1 MTNEEIE
8 ARLFVL
14 EAFVMTALG
23 MYLANASNDPTY
35 EKATALLDFLR
46 RTARSNAAA
55 SSPNVQ
61 AHAAA
66 YSDFLTNLVTAN
78 LRLMRGESSQS
89 H

>member
-14 EAFVMTALG
+14 EAFVLTALG
-23 MYLANASNDPTY
+23 MYLANTSNDPTY

-46 RTARSNAAA
+46 GTARSNAAA

-66 YSDFLTNLVTAN
+66 YSDYLTNLVSAN
-78 LRLMRGESSQS
+78 LRAMRGETGHS